1 MHIIKFVLG
10 VIGSIVAFALAVKLL
25 ALLLFLVGLAVKLI
39 WLAVI
44 VGIFILI
51 GWVIYKLFSPN
62 HAEQL

>member
-1 MHIIKFVLG
+1 MYIIKFVLG
-10 VIGSIVAFALAVKLL
+10 VIGAIVAFVVAINLL
-25 ALLLFLVGLAVKLI
+25 GLLLYLVGIAVKLI

-62 HAEQL
+62 HAEQV